1 MQGIDLG
8 PGVFKS
14 IQQQRYPSLWCALIN
29 ATNYLEVPGIFI
41 WDLVVP
47 FISLFPTISTKSTS
61 GMIMKI
67 DIVLELERVLEMM

>member
-8 PGVFKS
+8 PGMFKS
-14 IQQQRYPSLWCALIN
+14 MQQQQYPRCVVIN
-29 ATNYLEVPGIFI
+29 ATNYLEVPDIFI
-41 WDLVVP
+41 WDLVVL
-47 FISLFPTISTKSTS
+47 FISLFPTTSTKGTS

>member
-8 PGVFKS
+8 PGMFKS
-14 IQQQRYPSLWCALIN
+14 MQQQQCPSLRCAVIN

-41 WDLVVP
+41 WDLVVL
-47 FISLFPTISTKSTS
+47 FISLFPTTSTKGTS

-67 DIVLELERVLEMM
+67 DIV